1 MTQTP
6 IHVKLE
12 YEEALNSKRNLL
24 NSQKGLLRSLK
35 FMNQYYAS
43 RLYELKIKTKLHKKL
58 KETLTEL
65 NKTEK
70 ALPRADIPKILKK
83 EDKEEYQFEK
93 KVQQKKEK
101 YASQTSRHF
110 LRNQLQNMPFFFW
123 KHLYYLFIINFLIS
137 RKYMRKI
144 YAK

>member
-6 IHVKLE
+6 IHIKLE

-24 NSQKGLLRSLK
+24 NSQRGLLRSLR

-70 ALPRADIPKILKK
+70 VLPRADIPKILKK

-101 YASQTSRHF
+101 YDKDIESQLADIQRR
-110 LRNQLQNMPFFFW
+110 LRMLQ
-123 KHLYYLFIINFLIS
+123 
-137 RKYMRKI
+137 
-144 YAK
+144 